1 MKYLRNLIV
10 AYTKFKN
17 GLVDELGLVEIKD
30 TDMFL
35 SEGLRADLDYCY
47 LVKSPDKVLAKIE
60 DIEDLLEKEES
71 NLDYTVNGKEVEFI
85 NKASC
90 TYMEWFEACE
100 KIERELEEWKGEN
113 YDDDNKSY
121 IGQVSVKG
129 KVISFCLEAYCTED
143 GICFPGDSVELKRVR

>member
-1 MKYLRNLIV
+1 MKYLINLID

-17 GLVDELGLVEIKD
+17 GLVDELGLVEIND

-35 SEGLRADLDYCY
+35 SMGIRGDLDYCY

-90 TYMEWFEACE
+90 SYLEWFEACE

-113 YDDDNKSY
+113 YDDENKSY

-129 KVISFCLEAYCTED
+129 KVISFRLEAYCTED

>member
-1 MKYLRNLIV
+1 MKYLNNLIV
-10 AYTKFKN
+10 AYTKLKN

-35 SEGLRADLDYCY
+35 SKGNGVDLDSCY
-47 LVKSPDKVLAKIE
+47 LVKTPDEVLAKIE

-90 TYMEWFEACE
+90 TYLEWFEACE